1 MSDNDPPQP
10 TPTPPPPPDTDW
22 ITTKSVKASEPKTAG
37 STFLGAKD
45 NAPSLGST
53 DA

>member
-22 ITTKSVKASEPKTAG
+22 ITTKSVKASDPESGGT
-37 STFLGAKD
+37 TFLDARD
-45 NAPSLGST
+45 NGQTFGSW
-53 DA
+53 DE